1 MKKLLLIL
9 MLGMFLIV
17 VSGITYATITAN
29 RSIELPKELVDFSKT
44 TNSNFNYSIQKYGKE
59 SMVCLYKIIGTGKDA
74 KQENIKCKR
83 VENKLIDEKVKKL
96 IKKFKSSSGK
106 TKEELEKMLIEEKLK
121 NRMLKDNL
129 INLRIA
135 INKFLNEEIKKL

>member
-1 MKKLLLIL
+1 M
-9 MLGMFLIV
+9 
-17 VSGITYATITAN
+17 A
-29 RSIELPKELVDFSKT
+29 EE
-44 TNSNFNYSIQKYGKE
+44 E
-59 SMVCLYKIIGTGKDA
+59 
-74 KQENIKCKR
+74 
-83 VENKLIDEKVKKL
+83 VKKL

>member
-1 MKKLLLIL
+1 M
-9 MLGMFLIV
+9 
-17 VSGITYATITAN
+17 A
-29 RSIELPKELVDFSKT
+29 
-44 TNSNFNYSIQKYGKE
+44 
-59 SMVCLYKIIGTGKDA
+59 
-74 KQENIKCKR
+74 
-83 VENKLIDEKVKKL
+83 DEEVKKL

>member
-1 MKKLLLIL
+1 M
-9 MLGMFLIV
+9 
-17 VSGITYATITAN
+17 AD
-29 RSIELPKELVDFSKT
+29 KE
-44 TNSNFNYSIQKYGKE
+44 
-59 SMVCLYKIIGTGKDA
+59 
-74 KQENIKCKR
+74 
-83 VENKLIDEKVKKL
+83 VKKL